1 LESQWDHTPHGVVS
15 NIYQTGKTLS
25 SLLVSWFMFFFF
37 LMLSHVKTLLLHLTS
52 KPFSRLAGVAF
63 VVPTVNYWW
72 PSLPDSLIREDYRRK
87 LVQWSIWFANYAP
100 GLVYWWAT
108 QKWLPSTSGLERN
121 PLFFNDRDI
130 DILKTI
136 SGFPMLTKVIKMF
149 HPHKSRKEKGSWSYS

>member
-1 LESQWDHTPHGVVS
+1 MVYV
-15 NIYQTGKTLS
+15 
-25 SLLVSWFMFFFF
+25 FFFFF